1 MAKTTSS
8 SVKAAVDLR
17 NSALDGEPNA
27 RSGVRPKVRVSFPEM
42 RFLNST
48 KKKKRILVFDILV
61 KWKSITGRTFFF
73 VTVSVKNVVFE

>member
-1 MAKTTSS
+1 VAKTTSS

-48 KKKKRILVFDILV
+48 KKKKNGFSFLIFWLNGNQLQEEL
-61 KWKSITGRTFFF
+61 S
-73 VTVSVKNVVFE
+73 SL